1 MNVSEF
7 IDTYSDDLINLHE
20 ARHALLTHPLS
31 GHYAFLDYYD
41 ASFCRITAVFA
52 VGAIEA
58 MLADWRERR
67 RGDASILDK
76 YFEQRVNNG
85 DRIRNLYQAFRDAGI
100 EVDEEVFS
108 DYLAIKYL
116 RNSIIHGKWHDHET
130 EWLDQRG
137 FPADAR
143 KLTTDHLHKMDHVLQ
158 NMMFYI
164 FLTGHVSIVDRIHS
178 GSVSVTQFVPT
189 MPQKLVSLGDA
200 ATRRVD
206 DPGILKI
213 RDLERI
219 IWSNLERM
227 DSFLYR
233 AIERTVTHAPYEWT
247 AGRTPQ
253 EIEGL
258 EQTERKRLFYLA
270 ARRAGEDGY
279 EQLARHRELAREALA
294 FWREY
299 WTRAVAGSGLD
310 QAKIE
315 QALAELAQTSDE
327 SALVE
332 AMQAGRLVYEAVP
345 NIMPVTLLTLYL
357 PIVDPENTER
367 YLLESDRARRA
378 FRLNCAWYA
387 RVEHHRA
394 PDDDRLDFYER
405 MREEFARPARRPGA
419 G

>member
-1 MNVSEF
+1 MKVSEF

-31 GHYAFLDYYD
+31 GHYAFLEYYD
-41 ASFCRITAVFA
+41 TSFCRITAVFM

-58 MLADWRERR
+58 MLEDWRERR

-76 YFEQRVNNG
+76 YFEQRVKNV
-85 DRIRNLYQAFRDAGI
+85 DRVRNLYQAFRDAGI

-116 RNSIIHGKWHDHET
+116 RNTIIHARWNDHEK
-130 EWLDQRG
+130 EWIDQRG
-137 FPADAR
+137 FPTDAR
-143 KLTTDHLHKMDHVLQ
+143 KLTTVHLYKMEYVLQ

-164 FLTGHVSIVDRIHS
+164 FLTGHVSIVDKDLSESIPITPL
-178 GSVSVTQFVPT
+178 VST
-189 MPQKLVSLGDA
+189 MPQKLVRLSDA
-200 ATRRVD
+200 VTRPVD

-227 DSFLYR
+227 GSLLSR
-233 AIERTVTHAPYEWT
+233 TIEATVTHAPYNWT
-247 AGRTPQ
+247 AGRTLQ

-258 EQTERKRLFYLA
+258 EHTERKRLFYLA

-279 EQLARHRELAREALA
+279 EQLTRHRELAPEALA

-299 WTRAVAGSGLD
+299 WTRAVEGSGLD

-315 QALAELAQTSDE
+315 RALAELAQTSDAG
-327 SALVE
+327 ALAE
-332 AMQAGRLVYEAVP
+332 ALQAGQLVHDVVP

-357 PIVDPENTER
+357 PIVDPENTEQ
-367 YLLESDRARRA
+367 YLLESDRARKA

-387 RVEHHRA
+387 RLEHDRA
-394 PDDDRLDFYER
+394 PDDPLDFYDR
-405 MREEFARPARRPGA
+405 MREEFAQAARSTRA
-419 G
+419 S